1 MRCRCC
7 DKRLSDFEA
16 TRKHI
21 NTGEY
26 LDMCNKC
33 YSTID
38 KQVLSFER
46 YDLYDEDE
54 TEQSDMGYDPDFLDS
69 RIDNQY
75 FSWYFLTIQ

>member
-1 MRCRCC
+1 MRCICC

-38 KQVLSFER
+38 KQVLTYER
-46 YDLYDEDE
+46 YDLYDDEE
-54 TEQSDMGYDPDFLDS
+54 TEQSVLGFPDSDLDIGLD
-69 RIDNQY
+69 RQY
-75 FSWYFLTIQ
+75 HSWYFLTLQ

>member
-1 MRCRCC
+1 
-7 DKRLSDFEA
+7 
-16 TRKHI
+16 
-21 NTGEY
+21 
-26 LDMCNKC
+26 MCNKC

-54 TEQSDMGYDPDFLDS
+54 TEQSDMGSDFDFLDS

-75 FSWYFLTIQ
+75 FSWYFLTLQYTDEYS

>member
-21 NTGEY
+21 TTGEY

-46 YDLYDEDE
+46 YDLYDEEE
-54 TEQSDMGYDPDFLDS
+54 TEQSDLGYDTDFLDS
-69 RIDNQY
+69 RIDN
-75 FSWYFLTIQ
+75 